1 MRMAFAYTRILI
13 GMVLMLSGVLIGAP
27 LALAL
32 EVGEPAPDFTLPSST
47 GDSITL
53 SQFRDKKHVLLQFY
67 TMDFNPT

>member
-1 MRMAFAYTRILI
+1 MTMASAYTR
-13 GMVLMLSGVLIGAP
+13 VLTWIIMPLTSVLLGAT

-32 EVGEPAPDFTLPSST
+32 EVGELAPDFTLPSST
-47 GDSITL
+47 GDPITL

>member
-1 MRMAFAYTRILI
+1 MTMVSAYTRILI
-13 GMVLMLSGVLIGAP
+13 WIIMPLTSVLLGAT

-32 EVGEPAPDFTLPSST
+32 EVGELAPDFTLPSST
-47 GDSITL
+47 GDPITL